1 MTAAGGEAV
10 RGLIMTALTDSGPTL
25 STSELRRHLDKNF
38 NVAVMNETLYR
49 SLAILEKRGDVVK
62 LESRGRNA
70 VWKLSVDADA
80 TAPKVTPSREWEAST
95 DCIMIIR
102 VDGTLLHTN
111 RAGCAALMLPEDEVD
126 FGMPWLEL
134 LPEEIRGRG
143 LRALHTAVGGDRATF
158 VGMTTRRG
166 GAPQYWENLLSPII
180 DSDGQ
185 VRQIL
190 CIARDITAELNRRE
204 RQTRAAQRNGA
215 DQRAAGVRPM
225 SGVGGSFADRLNRLF
240 AAIRAPGNGAYTNS
254 EVLRALAEKGVHISA
269 PYMSQLRSGVRR
281 RPSEQAVIAI
291 AEFFGVRPVYF
302 DDTYDRED
310 LQYLV
315 RLDADLR
322 WLQLAH
328 DPEVRRIVSM
338 ILELPAHGQAEIR
351 EHLARAT

>member
-1 MTAAGGEAV
+1 MTVAGGEAV
-10 RGLIMTALTDSGPTL
+10 RGLIVTALTNAGPTL
-25 STSELRRHLDKNF
+25 STSQLRRHLDENF

-49 SLAILEKRGDVVK
+49 SLAILEKRGEVVK

-70 VWKLSVDADA
+70 LWKLSADADL
-80 TAPKVTPSREWEAST
+80 TAAKVAPSREWQAGT

-102 VDGTLLHTN
+102 VDGTLLHAN
-111 RAGCAALMLPEDEVD
+111 RAGCVAMKLPEDEVE

-143 LRALHTAVGGDRATF
+143 LRALHSAVGGDRATF

-166 GAPQYWENLLSPII
+166 GSLQYWENLLSPII

-190 CIARDITAELNRRE
+190 CIARDITADLHRSGRSPQGG
-204 RQTRAAQRNGA
+204 RRNGVDRHA
-215 DQRAAGVRPM
+215 GSVRALAGI
-225 SGVGGSFADRLNRLF
+225 GGSFADRLNRLF

-254 EVLRALAEKGVHISA
+254 EVLRALAEKGVHVSA

-281 RPSEQAVIAI
+281 RPSEQAVIAL

-302 DDTYDRED
+302 DDAYDRED

-328 DPEVRRIVSM
+328 DPQVRRIVTM
-338 ILELPAHGQAEIR
+338 ILELPPDGQDEIR